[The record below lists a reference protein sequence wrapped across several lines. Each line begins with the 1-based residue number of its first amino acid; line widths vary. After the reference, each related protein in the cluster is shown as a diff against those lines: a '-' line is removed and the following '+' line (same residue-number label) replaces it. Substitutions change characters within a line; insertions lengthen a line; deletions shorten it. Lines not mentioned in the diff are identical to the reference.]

1 MLTDTRI
8 LQRHDGYEVLAE
20 CQAIPFHNGEAIQ
33 LHVVRRFG
41 VEDMYLRAWEYENGR
56 WCVFDLRVVHR
67 QFATELPLAM
77 PRDRLGIVLYTLRA
91 NFPSGALFEACCFRN
106 LAATWFAPE
115 AQLLRDMPQDHAVAI
130 TFQPELRR
138 HAA

>member
-20 CQAIPFHNGEAIQ
+20 SQAIPFHNGEAIQ
-33 LHVVRRFG
+33 LHAVRRYG
-41 VEDMYLRAWEYENGR
+41 IDDMYLRAWEYENGR

-67 QFATELPLAM
+67 QFATELPHAM

-91 NFPSGALFEACCFRN
+91 TFTSGAMFEACCFRN
-106 LAATWFAPE
+106 LSSTWIAAEPPV
-115 AQLLRDMPQDHAVAI
+115 LRNLPVAGAVAI

-138 HAA
+138 HA